1 MDLNLKILIAR
12 SNIQTILH
20 RLRLTRED
28 IEKNRPTAVKY
39 IEGSKDTEAKL
50 AQANVIFHEL
60 EHEARM
66 LGRENMILTR
76 QNMEL
81 KQRVQDFEN
90 QIKYQNIE
98 I

>member
-1 MDLNLKILIAR
+1 MDLNLKIIVAK

-28 IEKNRPTAVKY
+28 IEKNRPTAIKY
-39 IEGSKDTEAKL
+39 IEGSRDTEAKL
-50 AQANVIFHEL
+50 SQVNVIFQEL

-66 LGRENMILTR
+66 QGRENMILTH

-81 KQRVQDFEN
+81 KQRIEELEN